1 MIQGVFS
8 SILDPISAR
17 WIMLSMIIYDGTGS
31 QWKIWRTGQNLQ
43 KFSNNQYVQEVD
55 YNQYVLIL
63 RIHSHYKHLQ
73 TTIKTALW
81 VL

>member
-1 MIQGVFS
+1 
-8 SILDPISAR
+8 
-17 WIMLSMIIYDGTGS
+17 MLPLLKPTNGFRRFNRPQKADVVY
-31 QWKIWRTGQNLQ
+31 L